1 MVIDLVS
8 LTSRFILTCH
18 SGKME
23 MGPLN
28 IFPLPPNIEALLV
41 VDGETLKE
49 ERGLLPG
56 FIVCSLNRLQ
66 LLQLLAPVASSS
78 QTQSAP
84 RQLPWVVFQQSAS
97 GETSPCEQLSLAP

>member
-1 MVIDLVS
+1 
-8 LTSRFILTCH
+8 
-18 SGKME
+18 

-28 IFPLPPNIEALLV
+28 IFPLPLNIEALLV

-56 FIVCSLNRLQ
+56 FIVCSLNRLR

-78 QTQSAP
+78 QMQSAP

-97 GETSPCEQLSLAP
+97 GETSPCGQLSLTP